1 VTAFRIQPD
10 EGPAASRPLDDSAP
24 RNGNGAGPRHD
35 LTERVVDTK
44 VLHRGRYL
52 EFRIVTIERPDGT
65 RSTRDIAGH
74 PGAVAILAV
83 DDDDNVLMVR
93 QYRVATG
100 ESLVEIPAG
109 TLDVDPETGT
119 VEDHAAAAAR
129 ELEEETG
136 YRARAWKRIASFWT
150 APGFATEFMHLY
162 LATNLVVAEADRI
175 GPDEDENL
183 ELVRL
188 PISKAVEAA
197 ERGEVRDAKSLVG
210 LFWLARLM
218 STPTA
223 APMAQV
229 APVAPVAPVASVA
242 RVANDPPGRTANA
255 GAVAGMP
262 AAPVPLTAMV
272 PPPGAYV
279 PGDRRVVEAEF
290 TLRSSDI
297 YAANMALSRANRVL
311 LAEAIVVVLAGIVLF
326 LNGSVLL
333 ALALLV
339 FGLAGLFGVV
349 SVPLVWFRMRQRP
362 ELFGQKS
369 SVAAD
374 DIGLR
379 YDTPLASGTYPW
391 SAFRRVREM
400 DGFMFFDSG
409 IGPSLFVPL
418 SAFRPEAL
426 SHLRKLLLGAGFA
439 TDGHAFKRR

>member
-1 VTAFRIQPD
+1 V
-10 EGPAASRPLDDSAP
+10 
-24 RNGNGAGPRHD
+24 
-35 LTERVVDTK
+35 
-44 VLHRGRYL
+44 
-52 EFRIVTIERPDGT
+52 
-65 RSTRDIAGH
+65 
-74 PGAVAILAV
+74 
-83 DDDDNVLMVR
+83 
-93 QYRVATG
+93 
-100 ESLVEIPAG
+100 
-109 TLDVDPETGT
+109 
-119 VEDHAAAAAR
+119 
-129 ELEEETG
+129 
-136 YRARAWKRIASFWT
+136 
-150 APGFATEFMHLY
+150 
-162 LATNLVVAEADRI
+162 DRI

-218 STPTA
+218 STPSA
-223 APMAQV
+223 SSIVQV
-229 APVAPVAPVASVA
+229 APPAPVAPNAAGVPVAPVAGVA
-242 RVANDPPGRTANA
+242 RVADDPPALTANA

-262 AAPVPLTAMV
+262 AAPVPLTAIV
-272 PPPGAYV
+272 APPGAYV

-333 ALALLV
+333 ALVLLV

-400 DGFMFFDSG
+400 DGFMFFDTG

-426 SHLRKLLLGAGFA
+426 SHLRKLLLAAGFA

>member
-1 VTAFRIQPD
+1 MTVYRTQPD
-10 EGPAASRPLDDSAP
+10 EGPADSRPLTDSEP
-24 RNGNGAGPRHD
+24 RNGDTASHDHD
-35 LTERVVDTK
+35 LSERVVDTK

-52 EFRIVTIERPDGT
+52 DFRIVTIERPDGT

-100 ESLVEIPAG
+100 ETLVEIPAG
-109 TLDVDPETGT
+109 TLDVDPDTGE

-162 LATNLVVAEADRI
+162 LATNLVAADADRI
-175 GPDEDENL
+175 GPDEDEHL

-197 ERGEVRDAKSLVG
+197 ERGDVRDAKSLVG

-218 STPTA
+218 STPSL
-223 APMAQV
+223 APLTHVESDDPVPVMATRG
-229 APVAPVAPVASVA
+229 SM
-242 RVANDPPGRTANA
+242 A
-255 GAVAGMP
+255 GLP
-262 AAPVPLTAMV
+262 AAPVPLTPLVAQ
-272 PPPGAYV
+272 PGAPV

-290 TLRSSDI
+290 ALRSSDI

-311 LAEAIVVVLAGIVLF
+311 MAQAIVVLLAGIVLF
-326 LNGSVLL
+326 LNGNVLL
-333 ALALLV
+333 ALLLLV
-339 FGLAGLFGVV
+339 LGLAGLFGVV
-349 SVPLVWFRMRQRP
+349 SVPIVWLRMRQRP
-362 ELFGQKS
+362 GLFSQKS
-369 SVAAD
+369 SIAAD
-374 DIGLR
+374 DVGLR
-379 YDTPLASGTYPW
+379 YETPFASGAYPW

-400 DGFMFFDSG
+400 DGFMFFDTG

-426 SHLRKLLLGAGFA
+426 SHLRKLLLGAGFS
-439 TDGHAFKRR
+439 TDGHPVQRR